1 MTSRN
6 AFEKNTLRL
15 LLVPALAV
23 GLAVGCSPAK
33 GGGGSSGGS
42 TGNSS
47 SQSNG
52 GSSSSSSSSSSG
64 GSSGGS
70 KSSSSSSSSGGSSG
84 GSSSSGG
91 SAGGSNSSSSGSG
104 AGGSA
109 GGSSSSGSGSEAG
122 STGSTGANPPGWYMT
137 KDWNVTSADWH
148 GCVWT
153 GIDSTVTGTTTSIA
167 PKDFTAATKEG
178 GPYNVKGTVFN
189 DYNSVAILGFDLND
203 TPKGSDQ
210 CSNAKRDP
218 KAPGPPEVA
227 FPSGATGIAFNW
239 AQNSSTRV
247 RIQIQQADGATN
259 AKHQWCYNITDAS
272 GKSFAPFAKFNTK
285 CWGSETDPNN
295 PIGTYY
301 TADGS
306 PKISSIMFM
315 IAGDKNKLSPYDFT
329 INGFAPGTSAD
340 QAPGDA
346 TGSCGKQTG
355 TIGSTTASKE
365 ASMMRAKVSG
375 ADCKQYIV
383 QNNNWGNATGSTQTI
398 DFVGNSF
405 KVITST
411 GSGSGAP
418 ASFPS
423 LFIGQNGDTAAGTY
437 LTTDS
442 GLPKQLSAMT
452 SAQSTLKWGGK
463 SSGNFNTTYDIW
475 FSKTSTLPA
484 TYNDGISGLLMIW
497 LYKPSGQQPIGSVKR
512 QATIGGGSYDVWVGP
527 RGTQSSG
534 TDESGRPVVSYVAKS
549 TMSSFS
555 GDLKAFFDDAV
566 KNGDADKSAGGTSQ
580 AFSNSWYLTDVFGG
594 FEIWSGGDGVGLQVT
609 EFSAVIK

>member
-1 MTSRN
+1 
-6 AFEKNTLRL
+6 
-15 LLVPALAV
+15 
-23 GLAVGCSPAK
+23 
-33 GGGGSSGGS
+33 
-42 TGNSS
+42 
-47 SQSNG
+47 
-52 GSSSSSSSSSSG
+52 
-64 GSSGGS
+64 
-70 KSSSSSSSSGGSSG
+70 
-84 GSSSSGG
+84 
-91 SAGGSNSSSSGSG
+91 
-104 AGGSA
+104 
-109 GGSSSSGSGSEAG
+109 
-122 STGSTGANPPGWYMT
+122 
-137 KDWNVTSADWH
+137 
-148 GCVWT
+148 
-153 GIDSTVTGTTTSIA
+153 
-167 PKDFTAATKEG
+167 
-178 GPYNVKGTVFN
+178 VKGTVFN

-203 TPKGSDQ
+203 TPKGTTDQ

-227 FPSGATGIAFNW
+227 FPSDATGIAFNW

-259 AKHQWCYNITDAS
+259 PKHQWCYNITDAS
-272 GKSFAPFAKFNTK
+272 GKSFAPFSKFNTK
-285 CWGSETDPNN
+285 CWGSATDANN
-295 PIGTYY
+295 PLGTYY
-301 TADGS
+301 TDDGS

-329 INGFAPGTSAD
+329 INGFAPGTSAAD
-340 QAPGDA
+340 APGDA
-346 TGSCGKQTG
+346 TASCGKQTG

-411 GSGSGAP
+411 GSPGGGGEP

-442 GLPKQLSAMT
+442 GLPKQLSGMT

-497 LYKPSGQQPIGSVKR
+497 LYKPGNQQPIGSIKR
-512 QATIGGGSYDVWVGP
+512 QATIGGTSYNVWVGP
-527 RGTQSSG
+527 RNTQSSG
-534 TDESGRPVVSYVAKS
+534 TDDSGRPVVSYVATS

-566 KNGDADKSAGGTSQ
+566 KNGEADKSAGGTSQ

-609 EFSAVIK
+609 EFTAVIK